1 MFFFS
6 YGDVLAESVVNGY
19 RKCTSVFIVI
29 NKTYSD
35 VLNVFMYTFFFSV
48 IGFKLHVAMI
58 YEMVKL
64 QLVRR
69 KQLSFRELNT
79 TPLLK
84 KGIAKIFSMTF
95 PAITECLLNL
105 W

>member
-1 MFFFS
+1 MDTENALLFS
-6 YGDVLAESVVNGY
+6 SLLTRPTQMY
-19 RKCTSVFIVI
+19 
-29 NKTYSD
+29 
-35 VLNVFMYTFFFSV
+35 MYTFFFSV